1 MRVSWSRCVFSFWTI
16 SSFISSASASVL
28 SISMFRFR
36 WLKILACI
44 QYTVHVI
51 YIYIYLFIVLYIH
64 VHPEFGGTFPV
75 SSYVFYRRAIVCC
88 PCCAYSQLK
97 TRLTGIF
104 QASCSF
110 GCLVRGTEKNTA
122 LSLSTLAAGFRWFS
136 RIRPYWKQT
145 PASLRGAPFTT
156 EPWLFKANLGC
167 LEVNFF
173 DYVDSAIDVCL
184 SLDVICSL
192 ISIGSH
198 GSLVPSIAGLP

>member
-1 MRVSWSRCVFSFWTI
+1 MIENTC
-16 SSFISSASASVL
+16 
-28 SISMFRFR
+28 M
-36 WLKILACI
+36 
-44 QYTVHVI
+44 YTVYSTC
-51 YIYIYLFIVLYIH
+51 YIYIFIYSIIYTMFTLNLGERFRFQAMFSIVVLLC
-64 VHPEFGGTFPV
+64 VALV
-75 SSYVFYRRAIVCC
+75 
-88 PCCAYSQLK
+88 CAYSQLK
-97 TRLTGIF
+97 PVWL
-104 QASCSF
+104 ASF
-110 GCLVRGTEKNTA
+110 KPVA
-122 LSLSTLAAGFRWFS
+122 LLGVWSEAQKRIPHWVWAPLLPGSDGS
-136 RIRPYWKQT
+136 VEIRPYWKQT

>member
-1 MRVSWSRCVFSFWTI
+1 MIENTC
-16 SSFISSASASVL
+16 
-28 SISMFRFR
+28 M
-36 WLKILACI
+36 
-44 QYTVHVI
+44 YTV
-51 YIYIYLFIVLYIH
+51 YILYIVLCIYTCSSWIW
-64 VHPEFGGTFPV
+64 GNV
-75 SSYVFYRRAIVCC
+75 SGFKLCFLSSCYCVLPLLCLFTVE
-88 PCCAYSQLK
+88 

>member
-1 MRVSWSRCVFSFWTI
+1 MGVVRICKCECLDPGVFSVFWTI
-16 SSFISSASASVL
+16 SSFISSASASVCLDLDYWKYLHVYSIHIIFSFIYTCSTRIWGNVSGFKLCFL
-28 SISMFRFR
+28 SSCYCVLPLLFLF
-36 WLKILACI
+36 
-44 QYTVHVI
+44 TV
-51 YIYIYLFIVLYIH
+51 
-64 VHPEFGGTFPV
+64 E
-75 SSYVFYRRAIVCC
+75 
-88 PCCAYSQLK
+88 
-97 TRLTGIF
+97 TRLTNIF

>member
-1 MRVSWSRCVFSFWTI
+1 MQVYCLYLCLDLDDWKYLHVY
-16 SSFISSASASVL
+16 
-28 SISMFRFR
+28 SIH
-36 WLKILACI
+36 I
-44 QYTVHVI
+44 I
-51 YIYIYLFIVLYIH
+51 YIFIYSIIYTCSPWIWGNVSGFKLCFLSSCYCVLPLLCLFTV
-64 VHPEFGGTFPV
+64 E
-75 SSYVFYRRAIVCC
+75 
-88 PCCAYSQLK
+88 